1 MATARPQ
8 IRVGFPPRER
18 VRHKIATI
26 SDRRSRPETGAAE
39 FDRARGWLG
48 LPRVSGEMA
57 MAKYVCDD
65 IIGEVGKTA
74 RTILGCVGGKFL
86 GSSTEKRV
94 KCFDIEK
101 GVFLLDYWY
110 NLGPNIWEP

>member
-8 IRVGFPPRER
+8 IRVGFPLRER
-18 VRHKIATI
+18 VRHGIATI
-26 SDRRSRPETGAAE
+26 SVRRSRPETSAAE
-39 FDRARGWLG
+39 FDRERGWLG

-94 KCFDIEK
+94 N
-101 GVFLLDYWY
+101 FLSL
-110 NLGPNIWEP
+110 